1 MPLKRNLQL
10 LMVLARNYS
19 TGRAAH
25 ARSQGALRVTAS
37 VSNWV
42 LIAQSGASAQAV
54 LTVVEELRKTMSQ
67 SK

>member
-1 MPLKRNLQL
+1 MLLKRNLQL
-10 LMVLARNYS
+10 LMVLAKNYS
-19 TGRAAH
+19 TGRAAL

-37 VSNWV
+37 VSNWA
-42 LIAQSGASAQAV
+42 LTAQSGASAQAV